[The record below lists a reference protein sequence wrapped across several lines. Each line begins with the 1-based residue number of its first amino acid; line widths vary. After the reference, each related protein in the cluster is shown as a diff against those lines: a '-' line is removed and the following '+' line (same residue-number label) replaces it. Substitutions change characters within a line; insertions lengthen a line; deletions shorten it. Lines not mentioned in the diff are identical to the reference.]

1 MLAHAG
7 YCCVSQRSF
16 QGRSIFAF
24 CTMRRASG
32 FSLIELTAVLVVLGI
47 LLAIAAPR
55 MDAGRGVREL
65 GFAEQVLAD
74 LRFAQ
79 RRADADRCEV
89 RVAVSSAAVTISQR
103 SALCSGPFNRPVA
116 EIGLAGT
123 AVGGSP
129 PEGLLL
135 SASPAVF
142 YFDGAGR
149 AVDSVGGA
157 PVDVTITVGLRQ
169 IELTGAT
176 GYASY

>member
-1 MLAHAG
+1 M
-7 YCCVSQRSF
+7 
-16 QGRSIFAF
+16 
-24 CTMRRASG
+24 
-32 FSLIELTAVLVVLGI
+32 TAVLVVLGM

-55 MDAGRGVREL
+55 LDTGRGVREL

-89 RVAVSSAAVTISQR
+89 RVAVSSTAVAISQR
-103 SALCSGPFNRPVA
+103 SALCSGPFNRPLAVIGA
-116 EIGLAGT
+116 EGMS
-123 AVGGSP
+123 VGGSP
-129 PEGLLL
+129 PEGMSL

-157 PVDVTITVGLRQ
+157 PVDVVITVGSRQ
-169 IELTGAT
+169 IDLTGAT
-176 GYASY
+176 GYATY

>member
-1 MLAHAG
+1 MP
-7 YCCVSQRSF
+7 
-16 QGRSIFAF
+16 
-24 CTMRRASG
+24 RASG

-55 MDAGRGVREL
+55 LDAGRGVREL

-89 RVAVSSAAVTISQR
+89 RVAVSSAEIMISQR

-116 EIGLAGT
+116 AIGADGT
-123 AVGGSP
+123 SVGSSP
-129 PEGLLL
+129 PEGMSL

-149 AVDSVGGA
+149 VVDSVGGT
-157 PVDVTITVGLRQ
+157 PVDVVITVGLRQ

>member
-1 MLAHAG
+1 MP
-7 YCCVSQRSF
+7 
-16 QGRSIFAF
+16 
-24 CTMRRASG
+24 RASG
-32 FSLIELTAVLVVLGI
+32 FSLIELTAILVVLGI

-55 MDAGRGVREL
+55 LDSGRGVREL

-89 RVAVSSAAVTISQR
+89 RVAVSSAAVTLSQR

-116 EIGLAGT
+116 AIGADGLS
-123 AVGGSP
+123 VGGAP
-129 PEGLLL
+129 PEGLSL

-157 PVDVTITVGLRQ
+157 PVNVVITVGSRQ
-169 IELTGAT
+169 IRLTGAT

>member
-1 MLAHAG
+1 MH
-7 YCCVSQRSF
+7 
-16 QGRSIFAF
+16 
-24 CTMRRASG
+24 RASG

-55 MDAGRGVREL
+55 LDSGRGVREL
-65 GFAEQVLAD
+65 GFAEQVLDD

-89 RVAVSSAAVTISQR
+89 RVAVTSAAVTISQR

-116 EIGLAGT
+116 AIGAEGLS
-123 AVGGSP
+123 VGGSP
-129 PEGLLL
+129 PPEGMTL

-157 PVDVTITVGLRQ
+157 PVDVIITVGLRQ